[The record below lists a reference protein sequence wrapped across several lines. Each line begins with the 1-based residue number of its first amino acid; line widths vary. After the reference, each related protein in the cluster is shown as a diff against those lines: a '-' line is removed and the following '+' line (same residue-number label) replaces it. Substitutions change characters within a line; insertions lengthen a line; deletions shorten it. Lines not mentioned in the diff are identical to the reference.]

1 MLISFD
7 SFHQIKLYNFFR
19 TTVVST
25 YPVCFIMQL
34 RAQVNI
40 RLICI
45 FQVSID
51 QQTVY
56 CPLKLIIK
64 ILILSFFIP
73 LYCIC
78 REWKYIRNDRSFR
91 WCQLC
96 TSLYKYRCF
105 PCLIYAFCER
115 LQGIATTIMP
125 KRYVFLLLK

>member
-73 LYCIC
+73 LYCI
-78 REWKYIRNDRSFR
+78 
-91 WCQLC
+91 
-96 TSLYKYRCF
+96 
-105 PCLIYAFCER
+105 
-115 LQGIATTIMP
+115 
-125 KRYVFLLLK
+125 VFLESGNILETTAPSVGVNCVQVSINTDVFPVSYMLSVKDCEESLQPLCLRGMYFCY